1 MTARIEFAYAQ
12 TRMQARH
19 GASPGSPQW
28 QALEASHTA
37 GHYLSLCRAGA
48 LADWVEGLDD
58 SGDVH
63 HIEQHLRER
72 WQHHVDEVALWTPPA
87 WRAAVRCFALL
98 PDLMRLDT
106 RQRTAGDPAASAAR
120 APASSRT
127 REAADD
133 AATRWS
139 ALWRR
144 QLPPEARGVALLRRP
159 AEWLLPRLAGAAT
172 GRDLASGPAREA
184 LRRLFRWHAGS
195 AVAVFAYLALVALDL
210 ERLRGGLVVRALFD
224 GRREPLAA

>member
-1 MTARIEFAYAQ
+1 MSARIEFAYTQ

-19 GASPGSPQW
+19 GASPGSLQW

-37 GHYLSLCRAGA
+37 GNYLSLCRAGA
-48 LADWVEGLDD
+48 LAAWVEGLDD
-58 SGDVH
+58 TDDVH
-63 HIEQHLRER
+63 RIEQHLRER

-98 PDLMRLDT
+98 PDLMRLDAQ
-106 RQRTAGDPAASAAR
+106 QRTAGHVAVTATR

-144 QLPPEARGVALLRRP
+144 QLPPEARGVAQLRQP
-159 AEWLLPRLAGAAT
+159 ALCLLPRLAGTAP
-172 GRDLASGPAREA
+172 GRDLVSGPAREA
-184 LRRLFRWHAGS
+184 LRRLFRRHAGS
-195 AVAVFAYLALVALDL
+195 AVAVFAHLALVALDL
-210 ERLRGGLVVRALFD
+210 ERLRGGLIVRALFD
-224 GRREPLAA
+224 GGRETLVA